1 MTLKGCKE
9 NGVGTFSKS
18 LRVKRIVDLVLV
30 IASMIVWVP
39 ILLVLAFLV
48 RACIGRPVLF
58 RQRRSGL
65 DGFPFELVKL
75 RSMSNTVDE
84 SGALLSDELRLG
96 KFGKWLRS
104 TSLDE
109 LPELY
114 NVLKGEMSLVGP
126 RPLLTRYLDR
136 YSDRQAKRL
145 TILPGLTGWAQIN
158 GRNAISWEERFELDV
173 FYVENRSF
181 FLDLK
186 ILWATI
192 FQIFR
197 RRGIMSK
204 TSVTMEEFLGSRD

>member
-1 MTLKGCKE
+1 MGSRLFLKTLR
-9 NGVGTFSKS
+9 T
-18 LRVKRIVDLVLV
+18 KRILDLFLV
-30 IASMIVWVP
+30 IALMIVWVP
-39 ILLVLAFLV
+39 ILLALGFLV
-48 RACIGRPVLF
+48 RACIGRPVFF
-58 RQRRSGL
+58 RQKRSGL
-65 DGFPFELVKL
+65 DGIPFELVKL
-75 RSMSNTVDE
+75 RSMSNAVDE

-136 YSDRQAKRL
+136 YSDRQAERL
-145 TILPGLTGWAQIN
+145 SILPGLTGWAQIN

-173 FYVENRSF
+173 WYVEKRSL

-192 FQIFR
+192 FQIFK

-204 TSVTMEEFLGSRD
+204 TSATMEEFLGSHDKEIE